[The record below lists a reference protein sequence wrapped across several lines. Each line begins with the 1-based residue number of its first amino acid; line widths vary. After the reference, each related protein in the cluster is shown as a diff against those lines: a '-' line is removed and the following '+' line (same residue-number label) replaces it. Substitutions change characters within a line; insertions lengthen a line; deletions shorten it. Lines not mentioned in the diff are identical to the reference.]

1 MNIYVGFREKN
12 NDIINLKGTI
22 YNYSSVY
29 SKNNKQVEIFSNKKM
44 SEKEIKYLG
53 EIYFNDKKIL
63 EKGYIDLV
71 IDKYIINFI

>member
-29 SKNNKQVEIFSNKKM
+29 SKNNKQVEIFSNKKL
-44 SEKEIKYLG
+44 S
-53 EIYFNDKKIL
+53 
-63 EKGYIDLV
+63 
-71 IDKYIINFI
+71 

>member
-29 SKNNKQVEIFSNKKM
+29 CKNNKQVEIFSNKEL

-71 IDKYIINFI
+71 IDKYIINVI

>member
-29 SKNNKQVEIFSNKKM
+29 FKNNKQVEIFSNKKL